1 MNNLKTIFFFLL
13 LKICSLH
20 LSEQRISSRNNDF
33 FECIYKDTAHC
44 SDVKFTALGFQCC
57 KNKINQES
65 KCFPMISPI
74 KLAQEEVKTENGKI
88 LVKEYFGYSMF
99 NGETPQNLSTDYE
112 CPDGTLSIKYELK
125 DFSPEEQEKLK
136 SQKHCIKYNEEYSGT
151 ITKDIC
157 YKADLATTGNS
168 GVSCGYYEFDIMMTD
183 KSTYKHQTCFLFN
196 DDIRTTKNIAYS
208 IKQMAELEAVRVANE
223 QEKELSSYQMK
234 GTNSKDK
241 YFIYYS
247 LNDTVG
253 IPNSGV
259 TNISFINS
267 RYIVLLILFCIFS
280 Y

>member
-33 FECIYKDTAHC
+33 FECIYKDIDHC

-99 NGETPQNLSTDYE
+99 NGESSQNLSTDCE

-196 DDIRTTKNIAYS
+196 DDIRTTKNIAYP
-208 IKQMAELEAVRVANE
+208 IKQMAELEAVKVANE

-253 IPNSGV
+253 TPNSGV
-259 TNISFINS
+259 TNLSFINI